1 MAREVELFRT
11 TSEWV
16 HTEAERGGRPI
27 SDAER
32 SALKML
38 RSELET
44 VNTAADTVAARELIY
59 TLLHLGIKLEQERY

>member
-1 MAREVELFRT
+1 MAHEVELFRT

-44 VNTAADTVAARELIY
+44 VNTAAHTVAARELIY